1 LAELK
6 RWPDEVQSAPM
17 NTPSDD
23 GLVRAIGARQL
34 TASIINVTIG
44 AGIFVLPAAAAAGL
58 GAAAPMA
65 YIVCAVLMA
74 LIVCCVAA
82 AGSRVSLTGG
92 LYAYVE
98 VAFGPLIGFLA
109 GVLYFLMATFAVASV
124 ASAFAGSVG
133 VLLPVATTPVGRTVL
148 IGALFAGLAAVNV
161 RGVKPGV
168 RLVEVMTI
176 AKLLPLLVLVG
187 VGIWFVHPEYLRW
200 AGMPASSAV
209 GETAIVLIFAFVGLE
224 IALVPSGE
232 VRDPTR
238 TVPRALFSALA
249 ITTTL
254 YLLIQTVAQG
264 LLGPSIATFSAAPLA
279 EAAGRVLGGGGR
291 LLVLAGAAISMFGYV
306 SGDMLGSPRA
316 LFAFARDGIL
326 PAAVAR
332 IHPRFHTPYIAIV
345 LYACIVATVAASS
358 SFTRLAVLANVA
370 ALTLY
375 LMCVAGAYELQ
386 RRDVRSGGTPFA
398 VPAGPVIPLLA
409 AGVIVWMLS
418 HATRREFAVEGVVL
432 VAATLV
438 YLARKRGAVRSA
450 QRDPS
455 VSTAGHT

>member
-1 LAELK
+1 M
-6 RWPDEVQSAPM
+6 V
-17 NTPSDD
+17 TPSEA

-44 AGIFVLPAAAAAGL
+44 AGIFVLPAVAAARL

-98 VAFGPLIGFLA
+98 VAFGPFVGFLA

-133 VLLPVATTPVGRTVL
+133 VLWAAATTPAGRTIL
-148 IGALFAGLAAVNV
+148 IAALFAGLAAVNV

-168 RLVEVMTI
+168 RLVEVVTI
-176 AKLLPLLVLVG
+176 AKLLPLLVLVA
-187 VGIWFVHPEYLRW
+187 VGIWFLNPEYLRW
-200 AGMPASSAV
+200 PALPAASAV

-232 VRDPTR
+232 VREPTR

-254 YLLIQTVAQG
+254 YLLIQMVAQG
-264 LLGPSIATFSAAPLA
+264 LLGPSISTYAAAPLA
-279 EAAGRVLGGGGR
+279 EAAGRVLGSGGR

-316 LFAFARDGIL
+316 LFAFARDGVL
-326 PAAVAR
+326 PEAVAR
-332 IHPRFHTPYIAIV
+332 IHPRFHTPYIAIM
-345 LYACIVATVAASS
+345 LYAGIVATVAASS
-358 SFTRLAVLANVA
+358 SFTQLAILANVA

-375 LMCVAGAYELQ
+375 LMCVAGSYELQ
-386 RRDVRSGGTPFA
+386 RRGVRAGGTPFA
-398 VPAGPVIPLLA
+398 VPAGPMIPALA

-418 HATRREFAVEGVVL
+418 HATRREFAVEGLVL
-432 VAATLV
+432 TAASV
-438 YLARKRGAVRSA
+438 IYLIRKRGVVRSA
-450 QRDPS
+450 QRDPT
-455 VSTAGHT
+455 VPTAGHT